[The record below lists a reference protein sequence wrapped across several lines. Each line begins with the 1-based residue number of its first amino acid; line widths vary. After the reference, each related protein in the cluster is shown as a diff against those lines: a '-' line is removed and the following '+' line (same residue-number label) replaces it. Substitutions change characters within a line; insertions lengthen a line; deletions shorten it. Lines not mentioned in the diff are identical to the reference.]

1 MITPETFYKQTSDNF
16 NRVFKKMD
24 ELHKETREDLKEN
37 HNRLEEV
44 EKKLGS
50 HLAVGSALEKKES
63 DDKKRNWFI
72 TGIVVSLSFGLW
84 KVLEFI
90 LT

>member
-1 MITPETFYKQTSDNF
+1 MITPEAFYKQTNANFATVFEKIDNLVAEVAGQ
-16 NRVFKKMD
+16 R
-24 ELHKETREDLKEN
+24 ETLN
-37 HNRLEEV
+37 T
-44 EKKLGS
+44 
-50 HLAVGSALEKKES
+50 HLAVGNALKKKGS